1 MSSLKF
7 FGFGAA
13 ATGTIL
19 IQLAI
24 VSAVVLPMDTAEAR
38 KGLGQFIQA
47 SLATAVVGVAVGSVG
62 AAKEA

>member
-38 KGLGQFIQA
+38 RGLGQFIQA

>member
-1 MSSLKF
+1 MSTLKF

-13 ATGTIL
+13 ATGSIL
-19 IQLAI
+19 CHLAL

-38 KGLGQFIQA
+38 RGLGQFIQA